1 MDPSPLATPVDTRG
15 QAAVPAAVADY
26 VVVRQLGEGNHGR
39 YYLARPPARL
49 ELAEEFVA
57 LKVFGDRVG
66 ELAYERGVREL
77 RAFAAV
83 RSPYL
88 VTVYDAVL
96 EDTFAYAMQY
106 FPLGSLS
113 APARPLARTEVHRA
127 LENAAR
133 AAHALHEA
141 GMAHSDIKPAN
152 VLLTEGSGGSAAGI
166 GGRLSDLG
174 LARFLAPGA
183 TLTSMGRASSVEY
196 VDPDVIGGRGRR
208 GAPRSGRSAP
218 PCTARWR
225 APASTASCPTPNRCW
240 PSGRCSAP
248 SRRSTRRCDPT
259 RRSSCGSASP
269 PTTAGCRPRRP
280 WPTAW
285 PRCAPDAGQA
295 VPARLRIVTVPSL
308 RFVT

>member
-1 MDPSPLATPVDTRG
+1 MDPSPLAAPTDPRQQT
-15 QAAVPAAVADY
+15 AIPAAIADY
-26 VVVRQLGEGNHGR
+26 VIVRQLGEGNHGR

-49 ELAEEFVA
+49 ELADEFVA
-57 LKVFGDRVG
+57 LKVFGDRVS
-66 ELAYERGVREL
+66 ELAYDRGVREL

-196 VDPDVIGGRGRR
+196 VDPDVIGG
-208 GAPRSGRSAP
+208 
-218 PCTARWR
+218 AR
-225 APASTASCPTPNRCW
+225 
-240 PSGRCSAP
+240 P
-248 SRRSTRRCDPT
+248 SRRTEIWALGATVHRALAGTGLYGELPDAQPLLAIRKVLGAQPQIDP
-259 RRSSCGSASP
+259 GL
-269 PTTAGCRPRRP
+269 RPDEAELVRLCLAPDDGRL
-280 WPTAW
+280 PTAE
-285 PRCAPDAGQA
+285 A
-295 VPARLRIVTVPSL
+295 VADRLAAL
-308 RFVT
+308 RP

>member
-1 MDPSPLATPVDTRG
+1 MDPSPLAAPADPRVP
-15 QAAVPAAVADY
+15 AVPAAIADY
-26 VVVRQLGEGNHGR
+26 VILRQLGEGNHGR

-49 ELAEEFVA
+49 ELTEEFVA

-66 ELAYERGVREL
+66 ELAYDRGVREL

-106 FPLGSLS
+106 FPLGSL
-113 APARPLARTEVHRA
+113 ATPARPLARTEVHRA
-127 LENAAR
+127 LEHAAR

-152 VLLTEGSGGSAAGI
+152 VLLAEGSNDSTDGL

-196 VDPDVIGGRGRR
+196 VDPDVIGG
-208 GAPRSGRSAP
+208 
-218 PCTARWR
+218 AR
-225 APASTASCPTPNRCW
+225 
-240 PSGRCSAP
+240 P
-248 SRRSTRRCDPT
+248 SRRTEIWALGATVHRALAGTGLYGELPDAQPLLAIRKVLGAQPRVDP
-259 RRSSCGSASP
+259 AL
-269 PTTAGCRPRRP
+269 RPDEAELVRLCLAPDDGRL
-280 WPTAW
+280 PTA
-285 PRCAPDAGQA
+285 AA
-295 VPARLRIVTVPSL
+295 VADRLAAL
-308 RFVT
+308 RP

>member
-1 MDPSPLATPVDTRG
+1 MDPSPLAAPADPRTSPV
-15 QAAVPAAVADY
+15 VPAAIADY
-26 VVVRQLGEGNHGR
+26 VILRQLGEGNHGR

-49 ELAEEFVA
+49 ELTDEFVA

-66 ELAYERGVREL
+66 ELAYDRGVREL

-106 FPLGSLS
+106 FPLGSLATPS
-113 APARPLARTEVHRA
+113 RPLARTEVYRA
-127 LENAAR
+127 LEHAAR

-152 VLLTEGSGGSAAGI
+152 VLLADGPDGL

-174 LARFLAPGA
+174 LARFLAPGT

-196 VDPDVIGGRGRR
+196 VDPDVIGG
-208 GAPRSGRSAP
+208 
-218 PCTARWR
+218 AR
-225 APASTASCPTPNRCW
+225 
-240 PSGRCSAP
+240 P
-248 SRRSTRRCDPT
+248 SRRTEIWALGATVHRALAGTGLYGELPDAQPLLAIRKVLGAPPRVDP
-259 RRSSCGSASP
+259 AL
-269 PTTAGCRPRRP
+269 RPDEAELVRLCLAPDDARL
-280 WPTAW
+280 PTA
-285 PRCAPDAGQA
+285 AA
-295 VPARLRIVTVPSL
+295 VADRLAAL
-308 RFVT
+308 RA

>member
-15 QAAVPAAVADY
+15 QAAVPTAVADY

-113 APARPLARTEVHRA
+113 APARPLARAEVHHA

-152 VLLTEGSGGSAAGI
+152 VLLTEGSSGSRAGI

-196 VDPDVIGGRGRR
+196 VDPDVIGG
-208 GAPRSGRSAP
+208 
-218 PCTARWR
+218 AR
-225 APASTASCPTPNRCW
+225 
-240 PSGRCSAP
+240 P
-248 SRRSTRRCDPT
+248 SRRTEIWALGATVHRALAGTGLYGELPDAQPLLAIRKVLGAQPQIDP
-259 RRSSCGSASP
+259 AL
-269 PTTAGCRPRRP
+269 RPDEAELVRLCLAPDDGRL
-280 WPTAW
+280 PTAE
-285 PRCAPDAGQA
+285 A
-295 VPARLRIVTVPSL
+295 VADRLAAL
-308 RFVT
+308 RP

>member
-113 APARPLARTEVHRA
+113 APARPLARAEVHRA

-152 VLLTEGSGGSAAGI
+152 VLLTESSDGSTAGI

-196 VDPDVIGGRGRR
+196 VDPDVIGG
-208 GAPRSGRSAP
+208 
-218 PCTARWR
+218 AR
-225 APASTASCPTPNRCW
+225 
-240 PSGRCSAP
+240 P
-248 SRRSTRRCDPT
+248 SRRTEIWALGATVHRALAGTGLYGELPDAQPLLAIRKVLGAQPQIDP
-259 RRSSCGSASP
+259 AL
-269 PTTAGCRPRRP
+269 RPDEAELVRLCLAPDDDRL
-280 WPTAW
+280 PTAE
-285 PRCAPDAGQA
+285 A
-295 VPARLRIVTVPSL
+295 VADRLAAL
-308 RFVT
+308 RL

>member
-1 MDPSPLATPVDTRG
+1 MDPSPLAAPVDPRG
-15 QAAVPAAVADY
+15 QAAVPAAIADY

-49 ELAEEFVA
+49 ELADEFVA
-57 LKVFGDRVG
+57 LKVFGDRIG
-66 ELAYERGVREL
+66 ELAYDRGVREL

-113 APARPLARTEVHRA
+113 APARPLARAEVHRA
-127 LENAAR
+127 LEHAAR

-152 VLLTEGSGGSAAGI
+152 VLLTEDADGSAGGI

-174 LARFLAPGA
+174 LARFLAPGT

-196 VDPDVIGGRGRR
+196 VDPDVIGG
-208 GAPRSGRSAP
+208 
-218 PCTARWR
+218 AR
-225 APASTASCPTPNRCW
+225 
-240 PSGRCSAP
+240 P
-248 SRRSTRRCDPT
+248 SRRTEIWALGATVHRALAGTGLYGELPDAQPLLAIRKVLGAQPQVDP
-259 RRSSCGSASP
+259 AL
-269 PTTAGCRPRRP
+269 RPDEAELVRL
-280 WPTAW
+280 
-285 PRCAPDAGQA
+285 CLAPDEGRLPSAEA
-295 VPARLRIVTVPSL
+295 VADRLAAL
-308 RFVT
+308 RP

>member
-15 QAAVPAAVADY
+15 QAAVPAAVADS

-49 ELAEEFVA
+49 ELADEFVA

-113 APARPLARTEVHRA
+113 APARPLARAEVHRA

-196 VDPDVIGGRGRR
+196 VDPDVIGG
-208 GAPRSGRSAP
+208 
-218 PCTARWR
+218 AR
-225 APASTASCPTPNRCW
+225 
-240 PSGRCSAP
+240 P
-248 SRRSTRRCDPT
+248 SRRTEIWALGATVHRALAGTGLYGELPDAQPLLAIRKVLGAQPQIDP
-259 RRSSCGSASP
+259 AL
-269 PTTAGCRPRRP
+269 RPDEAELVRLCLAPDDGRL
-280 WPTAW
+280 PTAE
-285 PRCAPDAGQA
+285 A
-295 VPARLRIVTVPSL
+295 VAERLAAL
-308 RFVT
+308 RP

>member
-196 VDPDVIGGRGRR
+196 VDPDVIGG
-208 GAPRSGRSAP
+208 
-218 PCTARWR
+218 AR
-225 APASTASCPTPNRCW
+225 
-240 PSGRCSAP
+240 P
-248 SRRSTRRCDPT
+248 SRRTEIWALGATVHRALAGTGLYGELPDAQPLLAIRKVLGAQPQIDP
-259 RRSSCGSASP
+259 AL
-269 PTTAGCRPRRP
+269 RPDEAELVRLCLAPDDARL
-280 WPTAW
+280 PTA
-285 PRCAPDAGQA
+285 DAVA
-295 VPARLRIVTVPSL
+295 DRLAAL
-308 RFVT
+308 RP